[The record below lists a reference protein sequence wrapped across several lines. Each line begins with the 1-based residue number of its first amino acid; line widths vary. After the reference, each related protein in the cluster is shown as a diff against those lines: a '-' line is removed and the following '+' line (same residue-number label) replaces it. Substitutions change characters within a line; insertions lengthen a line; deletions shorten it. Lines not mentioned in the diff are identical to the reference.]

1 MFAIF
6 KREFLSYFR
15 SPVGYVAFAL
25 FSFLSGFMFINQFGT
40 GMVNISSEIISLRS
54 FFIIIVPIITMGLFA
69 DDKKRGTEIIFYTS
83 PISLI
88 DAVVGKF
95 LAAFSL
101 FAIMFINVFVHM
113 IITKACSGIIDAG
126 TWGSVIVFFFLAAMF
141 IAIGIFASAI
151 TDSQIISAILCFLLI
166 LLTQLISTVGSF
178 VGSFIASICS
188 ASVFN
193 MKAEQ
198 IANVNEKITS
208 AFSWFDPFTKTQDF
222 RFGIFS
228 VSPLIFCFSVA
239 VIFIYLTYRVLE
251 MKRWSQA

>member
-15 SPVGYVAFAL
+15 SPVGYVAIAL
-25 FSFLSGFMFINQFGT
+25 FSFLSGYLFINQFGT

-54 FFIIIVPIITMGLFA
+54 FFIVIVPIITMGLFA

-83 PISLI
+83 PISLF

-95 LAAFSL
+95 LAALSL
-101 FAIMFINVFVHM
+101 FGIMFINVIAHM
-113 IITKACSGIIDAG
+113 IITKSCNGVVDVG

-141 IAIGIFASAI
+141 ISIGIFASAI

-166 LLTQLISTVGSF
+166 LITQLITSMANFVASF
-178 VGSFIASICS
+178 MASLLSASIWGLDASKIASVCDGVI
-188 ASVFN
+188 
-193 MKAEQ
+193 EG
-198 IANVNEKITS
+198 I
-208 AFSWFDPFTKTQDF
+208 SWLDPFAKTQDF
-222 RFGIFS
+222 RYGVFS

-239 VIFIYLTYRVLE
+239 LIFIYLTYRLLE
-251 MKRWSQA
+251 KKRWSQA